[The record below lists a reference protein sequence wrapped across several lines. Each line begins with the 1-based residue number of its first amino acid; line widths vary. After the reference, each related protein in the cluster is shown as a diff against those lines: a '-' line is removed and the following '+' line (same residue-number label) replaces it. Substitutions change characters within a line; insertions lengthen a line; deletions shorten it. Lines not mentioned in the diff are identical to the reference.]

1 MQLQSPVEGSSELFQ
16 EVRFQSKP
24 ESKFD
29 PIFISGNKVCFSGS
43 ISLVS
48 RTTRFPESKSCTTG
62 LTTSWVCLDDQS
74 TLPTPSTTTMFPRS
88 LILKVPE
95 DEFESGL
102 SLFATQTTVLTG
114 IFLYH
119 IPRYHFELPGS
130 KNPSLKKTWPGETR
144 VCSFVSD

>member
-1 MQLQSPVEGSSELFQ
+1 SPVEGSSELFQ

-29 PIFISGNKVCFSGS
+29 PIFISGL

-48 RTTRFPESKSCTTG
+48 QTTRFLESKSCTTG

-130 KNPSLKKTWPGETR
+130 KNPSSKNLAGGDKGL
-144 VCSFVSD
+144 